1 MQSELQLDVFRG
13 LEHHRQFRHRPPGS
27 LRIGRQK
34 DLELVLPSVSVG
46 RLHAEISPSPSGY
59 VVRDLGSLMGT
70 RVNGQLVTEHGPLRS
85 GDEITVSGWR
95 LVVAFADRSWSGGSA
110 AIGSAGPPA
119 DGAEPPP
126 RIQLLWIREVA
137 AMLRRLLDEHRRSWS
152 VMDEQALRAECRSL
166 LADRLAEVRS
176 LAPGLAEAAIDELVD
191 RSIAEVV
198 GLGPLEGFLA
208 DPAVTEIMVNGPD
221 RIFIEQA
228 GRLTRSREVFV
239 SEASLRAV
247 MERMFAPLGRRLDD
261 ASPMADGRLPDGSR
275 VNAVLSPPAVLA
287 PCLTI
292 RKFTQTP
299 LTMAS
304 LLEQGT
310 ISAELAE
317 WLEGAVKGRRNLV
330 VSGGTG
336 SGKTTLLRMLGASIP
351 ATERLVTVED
361 AAELNLVH
369 PNLIALEAREA
380 NQEGEGRIAIRD
392 LVRNAL
398 RMRPDRIIVGECRGG
413 EALDMLQA
421 MNTGH
426 EGSLTTVHAN
436 HPRDVLSRLEVM
448 VMMAGFEIPIQAI
461 REQIASAVDVI
472 IQQKRFSDGSRR
484 ITHVEEVC
492 GMESGIIQTQPV
504 FLWDESLGTHRR
516 AL

>member
-1 MQSELQLDVFRG
+1 MKTELQLDVYRG
-13 LEHHRQFRHRPPGS
+13 LEHYRQFRYRPPGS
-27 LRIGRQK
+27 LRIGRQR

-46 RLHAEISPSPSGY
+46 RQHAEISPSASGF
-59 VVRDLGSLMGT
+59 VVRDLGSLLGT
-70 RVNGQLVTEHGPLRS
+70 RVNGQLITEHGPLRS

-95 LVVAFADRSWSGGSA
+95 LVVGFADQRLGSV
-110 AIGSAGPPA
+110 SASPEADAPPQRLRL
-119 DGAEPPP
+119 D
-126 RIQLLWIREVA
+126 WIRDVSV
-137 AMLRRLLDEHRRSWS
+137 MLRRLLDEHRRSWS
-152 VMDEQALRAECRSL
+152 AMDDRALRAECRSL
-166 LADRLAEVRS
+166 LADRLEEVRS
-176 LAPGLAEAAIDELVD
+176 LALGLPDELMDELVE
-191 RSIAEVV
+191 RVIAEVV
-198 GLGPLEGFLA
+198 GLGPLEAFLT
-208 DPAVTEIMVNGPD
+208 DPSVTEVMVNGPD
-221 RIFIEQA
+221 LIFVEQG
-228 GRLTRSREVFV
+228 GRLTLSPEVFA
-239 SEASLRAV
+239 SESSLRAV

-275 VNAVLSPPAVLA
+275 VNAVLSPPAVNA
-287 PCLTI
+287 PCMTV

-299 LTMAS
+299 LTMQA
-304 LLEQGT
+304 LLDRGVV
-310 ISAELAE
+310 SAELAE
-317 WLEGAVKGRRNLV
+317 WLQKAVTDRRNIV

-336 SGKTTLLRMLGASIP
+336 SGKTTLLRMLGVSIP
-351 ATERLVTVED
+351 PTERLVTVED
-361 AAELNLVH
+361 AAELNLLH
-369 PNLIALEAREA
+369 PNLVALETREA
-380 NQEGEGRIAIRD
+380 NQEGEGRISIRD

-448 VMMAGFEIPIQAI
+448 VMMAGFDIPIQAI
-461 REQIASAVDVI
+461 REQIASAVDII
-472 IQQKRFSDGSRR
+472 IQQRRFSDGTRR

-504 FLWDESLGTHRR
+504 FLWDESQQQHRR